1 MTLNLN
7 DQNTIRRYLLG
18 EVTEEGELRLV
29 EERLLTDDEYFEEI
43 AVIEDE
49 LIDQY
54 VSGSLNPGEQEKIE
68 SHFLATAERR
78 RKLRFAQALRKYVS
92 AAGVAAAVSQTPRKR
107 FDAQAWASLLFTPYG
122 AAAVTALVLLSLGL
136 VGWRVFFYQSDVNKG
151 LVALKSAY
159 REQRPVEARL
169 SGFDYAPLSETRGN
183 EPARVDQ
190 MSHDRAERILLDA
203 VRDHPGPASYHAL
216 GQFYLAERK
225 FDKALTQFEEALKT
239 DSRNARLH
247 SDIGAALLE
256 LGKADRRADG
266 SGKSLEGFA
275 QSLSHLNQ
283 ALELDA
289 NLHEALFNRAL
300 CYEYMLLPQQA
311 KDDWRKYLERDPGSH
326 WADEAGRHLRLL
338 EQEKNQT
345 SKNKE

>member
-1 MTLNLN
+1 MTLNFK

-18 EVTEEGELRLV
+18 EVTEEDELRLI

-43 AVIEDE
+43 AVTEDE

-54 VSGSLNPGEQEKIE
+54 VSGSLGPGEQEKIE
-68 SHFLATAERR
+68 SHFLATVERR

-92 AAGVAAAVSQTPRKR
+92 AAGAAAISRTPRQR
-107 FDAQAWASLLFTPYG
+107 FNPLSWSSLLFTPYG
-122 AAAVTALVLLSLGL
+122 AVAVAALVLLCVGL
-136 VGWRVFFYQSDVNKG
+136 VGWRLFFYQSDVNKG

-183 EPARVDQ
+183 EPGKVDQ
-190 MSHDRAERILLDA
+190 ISHDRAERILLDA
-203 VRDHPGPASYHAL
+203 VQDHPGAASYQAL
-216 GQFYLAERK
+216 GQLYLAERK
-225 FDKALTQFEEALKT
+225 FDKALSQFEEALKT
-239 DSRNARLH
+239 DPRNARLH

-275 QSLSHLNQ
+275 QSLSHLNR

-311 KDDWRKYLERDPGSH
+311 VDDWRKYLERDPNSH
-326 WADEAGRHLRLL
+326 WADEARRHLRLL

-345 SKNKE
+345 SQSK

>member
-18 EVTEEGELRLV
+18 EVTEEGELRV
-29 EERLLTDDEYFEEI
+29 IEERLLTDDEYFEEI

-49 LIDQY
+49 LIDQH
-54 VSGSLNPGEQEKIE
+54 VSGSLSSGEQEKIE
-68 SHFLATAERR
+68 SHFLATTERR

-92 AAGVAAAVSQTPRKR
+92 AAGVAVASPTPRKR
-107 FDAQAWASLLFTPYG
+107 FDARAWTSLFFTPYG
-122 AAAVTALVLLSLGL
+122 AAAVTALVLLALGL

-183 EPARVDQ
+183 EPLKIDQ

-216 GQFYLAERK
+216 GQLYLAERK
-225 FDKALTQFEEALKT
+225 LDRALAQFEEALKT

-256 LGKADRRADG
+256 LGKADHQTDG
-266 SGKSLEGFA
+266 SGKSLTEFA

-311 KDDWRKYLERDPGSH
+311 KDDWRKYLERDPGSR
-326 WADEAGRHLRLL
+326 WADEARRHLRLL

-345 SKNKE
+345 SQN